1 MGELTQVSVGTDRF
15 RAHVIAEA
23 CRAAGLEVEL
33 LLSDDTYFYADIRLL
48 VRTADLEQV
57 AALVQTTDRDDSP

>member
-1 MGELTQVSVGTDRF
+1 M
-15 RAHVIAEA
+15 IAKT

-57 AALVQTTDRDDSP
+57 AALIETADGEDGRGS

>member
-1 MGELTQVSVGTDRF
+1 MDELTQVSVGADRF

-33 LLSDDTYFYADIRLL
+33 LMSDDTHFFVEIRLL
-48 VRTADLEQV
+48 VRTADLERV
-57 AALVQTTDRDDSP
+57 AALIQKADGEDRP